1 MNLRQ
6 IEVFRAVMRAG
17 TLSGAAEVLHVSQP
31 AVSRLIRYLESKL
44 QVALFERSGGRLHPT
59 PEALALMRE
68 IDSAWRGI
76 DRVKM
81 YAEQL
86 RHGVSDT
93 LRICTN
99 LSTALDLLPRAVAEL
114 KRRMPGLHIAMEIGT
129 QTQITEQL
137 LNGECDIGLAA
148 FVQHQHPALTHHLIG
163 EGNVMC
169 VMAADHPLATR
180 KSIRLRD
187 LHDYDVLSFG
197 TETAHGKVVE
207 ALLGSRTGPYKATVD
222 VRFAY
227 IACSIAAHGWGIAL
241 VDDLSV
247 ASFRDARLVAVPLAQ
262 PVRYGTYAMTSAQRP
277 PSAGGRDMVSL
288 LQAYWSEAARQTQP
302 AAKPARQRT
311 APAARVAA
319 PPSA

>member
-31 AVSRLIRYLESKL
+31 AVSRLIRYVESKL

-59 PEALALMRE
+59 PEAMALMRE
-68 IDSAWRGI
+68 IDSAWRSI

-99 LSTALDLLPRAVAEL
+99 LSPALDLLPRAVAEL
-114 KRRMPGLHIAMEIGT
+114 KRRMPGLHIAMEIAT

-137 LNGECDIGLAA
+137 LTGECDIGVAA
-148 FVQHQHPALTHHLIG
+148 FVQHRHPALTHHLIG
-163 EGNVMC
+163 EGNVLC
-169 VMAADHPLATR
+169 VMAADHPLAMRTQL
-180 KSIRLRD
+180 KLEEIQA
-187 LHDYDVLSFG
+187 YDVISFG

-207 ALLGSRTGPYKATVD
+207 ALLGSGEALRKATVD
-222 VRFAY
+222 VRYAY
-227 IACSIAAHGWGIAL
+227 IACSVAVHGWGIAL
-241 VDDLSV
+241 VDDLTV
-247 ASFRDARLVAVPLAQ
+247 AGFKDPRLVAVPLAQ
-262 PVRYGTYAMTSAQRP
+262 SVRYGAYAMSSAERP
-277 PSAGGRDMVSL
+277 PSAGGREIVNL
-288 LQAYWSEAARQTQP
+288 LQLYWKEACRTMNAQTMAQ
-302 AAKPARQRT
+302 
-311 APAARVAA
+311 
-319 PPSA
+319 

>member
-59 PEALALMRE
+59 PEAMALMRE
-68 IDSAWRGI
+68 IDSAWRSI

-99 LSTALDLLPRAVAEL
+99 LSPALDLLPRAVAEL
-114 KRRMPGLHIAMEIGT
+114 KRRMPGLHIAMEIAT

-137 LNGECDIGLAA
+137 LTGECDIGVAA
-148 FVQHQHPALTHHLIG
+148 FVQHRHPALTHHLIG
-163 EGNVMC
+163 EGNVLC
-169 VMAADHPLATR
+169 VMAADHPLAMRTQL
-180 KSIRLRD
+180 KLEEIQA
-187 LHDYDVLSFG
+187 YDVISFG

-207 ALLGSRTGPYKATVD
+207 ALLGSSEALRKATVD
-222 VRFAY
+222 VRYAY
-227 IACSIAAHGWGIAL
+227 IACSVAVHGWGIAL
-241 VDDLSV
+241 VDDLTV
-247 ASFRDARLVAVPLAQ
+247 AGFKDPRLVAVPLAQ
-262 PVRYGTYAMTSAQRP
+262 SVRYGAYAMSSAERP
-277 PSAGGRDMVSL
+277 PSAGGREIVNL
-288 LQAYWSEAARQTQP
+288 LQLYWKEACRTMNAQTMAQ
-302 AAKPARQRT
+302 
-311 APAARVAA
+311 
-319 PPSA
+319 